1 MKRYFD
7 VLGLPINADQQQI
20 KKQYRKLAMRLHPD
34 KNPSPEAKSLFIKI
48 TEAYNYLSAQTSN
61 QPGLIS
67 DRKKKR
73 EKIESKKHKFVF
85 TTNSKK
91 KKKKMNAIF
100 KVYLKA
106 KNGALSKL

>member
-7 VLGLPINADQQQI
+7 ILGLPINADQQQI

-61 QPGLIS
+61 QPGLIT
-67 DRKKKR
+67 DRKKEKTR
-73 EKIESKKHKFVF
+73 EDRIKEAQIRFYNQQQKEKNIKKE
-85 TTNSKK
+85 
-91 KKKKMNAIF
+91 
-100 KVYLKA
+100 L
-106 KNGALSKL
+106 